1 MKRLK
6 ETIFRL
12 QMCGE
17 RYKAAEDLL
26 KLSGRLRLL
35 MAQIV
40 KDPND
45 VSELPSEEM
54 QDSAAAQSD
63 EEEEDDEI
71 DETVYGEDAD
81 SSQTS
86 DDDAE

>member
-1 MKRLK
+1 
-6 ETIFRL
+6 
-12 QMCGE
+12 
-17 RYKAAEDLL
+17 
-26 KLSGRLRLL
+26 